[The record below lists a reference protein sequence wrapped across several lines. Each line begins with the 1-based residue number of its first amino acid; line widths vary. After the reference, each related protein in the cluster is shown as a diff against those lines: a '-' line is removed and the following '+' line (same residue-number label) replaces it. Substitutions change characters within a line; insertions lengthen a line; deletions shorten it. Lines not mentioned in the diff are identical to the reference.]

1 MSYINHLER
10 IKTKISDNNIKLK
23 LVISHQIYLESLLE
37 KFHRKHIK
45 KAKELVKEIK
55 LPYRKKI

>member
-1 MSYINHLER
+1 M
-10 IKTKISDNNIKLK
+10 SDNDVKLK
-23 LVISHQIYLESLLE
+23 LVKSHQIYLESLLE

-55 LPYRKKI
+55 LPYRKKL